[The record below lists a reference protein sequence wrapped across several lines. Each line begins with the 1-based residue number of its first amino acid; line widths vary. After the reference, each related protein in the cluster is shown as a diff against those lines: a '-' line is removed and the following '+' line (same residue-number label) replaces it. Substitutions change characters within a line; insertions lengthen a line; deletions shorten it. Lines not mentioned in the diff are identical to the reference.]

1 MTWTENIPS
10 CRFSF
15 LWFPSLTY
23 NTEGSKS
30 KSKQRTNH
38 SLREMEEVTSVAE
51 TPADCGI
58 VLNWD
63 EYFPQLNGTQIFVA
77 RSIALLFVTKHSVAV
92 NWILRWKVLLILR
105 KDFLLL
111 TCSSEQLHFLYGLF
125 VRLSIFFTTTVVGTQ
140 AFLLRAPSAIPAVLH
155 MCLSFLQYITDFT
168 FMGISPEIC
177 SIATLLDGSLT
188 LSV

>member
-30 KSKQRTNH
+30 RANNVLITPWGKWRKLHQ
-38 SLREMEEVTSVAE
+38 SLRHPQTVELCWTEMNTFLNLM
-51 TPADCGI
+51 
-58 VLNWD
+58 VLQ
-63 EYFPQLNGTQIFVA
+63 YLLLVLLQ
-77 RSIALLFVTKHSVAV
+77 LLFVTKHSVAV
-92 NWILRWKVLLILR
+92 NWISRWKVLPILR

-111 TCSSEQLHFLYGLF
+111 TRSSEQLHFLYGLF
-125 VRLSIFFTTTVVGTQ
+125 VRLSIFFTTTVVGTH